1 MHNVFKLRKVLIML
15 CYHILHNPPLH
26 SQGTRSHRIVP
37 CIEFWLSL
45 YLAIIFSKVRLAYL
59 AFGFGPGS
67 GLAME
72 MGMNSKRQ
80 MVVPMVILLVTI
92 LTKLALKASN
102 FPHPPFLD
110 KGNEN

>member
-1 MHNVFKLRKVLIML
+1 MNI
-15 CYHILHNPPLH
+15 IL
-26 SQGTRSHRIVP
+26 S
-37 CIEFWLSL
+37 E
-45 YLAIIFSKVRLAYL
+45 VRRAYL

-92 LTKLALKASN
+92 LTKLALSASN

>member
-1 MHNVFKLRKVLIML
+1 MTI
-15 CYHILHNPPLH
+15 IL
-26 SQGTRSHRIVP
+26 SQ
-37 CIEFWLSL
+37 
-45 YLAIIFSKVRLAYL
+45 AKLAYL

-80 MVVPMVILLVTI
+80 MVVPMAILLVTI
-92 LTKLALKASN
+92 LTKLALSASN

-110 KGNEN
+110 KGNENYKIQSK